1 MTTYQASMEGNRMTR
16 FHWRI
21 VITAGVGFFTDAYE
35 LFIIGVVTA
44 ILGPIWHI
52 SMLQLSIL
60 NGASLAAA
68 ALGAVTFGT
77 LSDLFG
83 RKKLYG
89 LEVAILFVGAL
100 LSATAQSF
108 TC

>member
-1 MTTYQASMEGNRMTR
+1 MSVTVLEDKSMTK

-44 ILGPIWHI
+44 ILGPIWH
-52 SMLQLSIL
+52 LGTFQLCVL

-68 ALGAVTFGT
+68 AFGAVTFGH
-77 LSDLFG
+77 LSDF
-83 RKKLYG
+83 
-89 LEVAILFVGAL
+89 FW
-100 LSATAQSF
+100 
-108 TC
+108 